1 MSSRHLQDM
10 SSRSLEEVFSV
21 TIFCLSRRLQ
31 DLFKT
36 SWKTKN
42 CYVEDVLKKSS
53 RRLEDCCKGMFFY
66 VIPARIIVPCN
77 MLVKHD
83 AKNIVGKY
91 VFVKWFYEDKLLQ
104 ILVIASGIMEMI
116 QWIARLAA

>member
-1 MSSRHLQDM
+1 MPSRHFQDM
-10 SSRSLEEVFSV
+10 SSRSLEDVFSV

-42 CYVEDVLKKSS
+42 CHAEDVLKKSS
-53 RRLEDCCKGMFFY
+53 RRLEDCYKDMFY
-66 VIPARIIVPCN
+66 VILARIIVPCN

-83 AKNIVGKY
+83 AKNIVGRSF
-91 VFVKWFYEDKLLQ
+91 FVQWFYEDKLLQ
-104 ILVIASGIMEMI
+104 ILVTASGIMEMI
-116 QWIARLAA
+116 QWFARLAA